1 MKWQL
6 RPTLDPELP
15 SRFPEL
21 NSVILQLLFNRGLV
35 TQEAID
41 NFLNPGFEEHL
52 FDPYLFKDMEKAL
65 VRLFEVINTG
75 GKIMIYGD
83 YDADGV
89 CSTTVLYEAV
99 TGLGANVEI
108 YIPFRDTEGYG
119 LNQKVTQQII
129 DQKFDLV
136 ITVDCGVANV
146 TEVKMFQDSG
156 IDVIILD
163 HHEEPLVLPQPL
175 ALINPNVKSC
185 GYPESR
191 LCGAGVAF
199 KFVQAIIKWQE
210 KHDLAV
216 KLPLGFEKWLLDLVA
231 VATVGDIV
239 PLLKENR
246 VLVKYGLVVL
256 EKTKNLGL
264 AKLIELVSQRPG
276 KIDSEYIGWRLV
288 PRINAAGR
296 VNHASA
302 AFYLLTAKTEEEAEK
317 WVGMLDEN
325 NKHRQKLTERI
336 LIEAEAQVALI
347 GTEAKAIIIDGED
360 WPTGVLGL
368 AAGRLSDKYHRP
380 ALVFSREGDKYVAS
394 GRSIEEF
401 DITATLKQCNDLLER
416 YGGHPQ
422 ACGLTII
429 GAEKF
434 AQFKEKFLK
443 LAAEKLTGVEL
454 VKSLAV
460 EAEIKLNQVNW
471 QLFDELEKFE
481 PFGEAN
487 EKPLFLIKNLRVE
500 TVGTVGA
507 DGKHLRM
514 MVSQDEDLNNLHKLI
529 GFSFGQWCAQL
540 KAGDQVDIVF
550 ELGVN
555 EWNGNRE
562 LQLKIVDLK
571 LSE

>member
-1 MKWQL
+1 M
-6 RPTLDPELP
+6 
-15 SRFPEL
+15 

-216 KLPLGFEKWLLDLVA
+216 KLP
-231 VATVGDIV
+231 
-239 PLLKENR
+239 
-246 VLVKYGLVVL
+246 
-256 EKTKNLGL
+256 
-264 AKLIELVSQRPG
+264 
-276 KIDSEYIGWRLV
+276 
-288 PRINAAGR
+288 
-296 VNHASA
+296 
-302 AFYLLTAKTEEEAEK
+302 
-317 WVGMLDEN
+317 
-325 NKHRQKLTERI
+325 
-336 LIEAEAQVALI
+336 
-347 GTEAKAIIIDGED
+347 
-360 WPTGVLGL
+360 
-368 AAGRLSDKYHRP
+368 
-380 ALVFSREGDKYVAS
+380 
-394 GRSIEEF
+394 
-401 DITATLKQCNDLLER
+401 
-416 YGGHPQ
+416 
-422 ACGLTII
+422 
-429 GAEKF
+429 
-434 AQFKEKFLK
+434 
-443 LAAEKLTGVEL
+443 
-454 VKSLAV
+454 
-460 EAEIKLNQVNW
+460 
-471 QLFDELEKFE
+471 
-481 PFGEAN
+481 
-487 EKPLFLIKNLRVE
+487 
-500 TVGTVGA
+500 
-507 DGKHLRM
+507 
-514 MVSQDEDLNNLHKLI
+514 
-529 GFSFGQWCAQL
+529 
-540 KAGDQVDIVF
+540 
-550 ELGVN
+550 
-555 EWNGNRE
+555 
-562 LQLKIVDLK
+562 
-571 LSE
+571 